1 MHKVSINLIWITVFQ
16 NPGINYLITCLFS
29 FFWRNKEAL
38 TISFKEEVLQKTSGS
53 YMNRHLIVFDLF
65 INVMIGIYKITS
77 YWMNS
82 VLNIN
87 EMSKQELKSLTSLDK
102 YFAELVKL
110 PEVVLT

>member
-1 MHKVSINLIWITVFQ
+1 
-16 NPGINYLITCLFS
+16 
-29 FFWRNKEAL
+29 
-38 TISFKEEVLQKTSGS
+38 
-53 YMNRHLIVFDLF
+53 
-65 INVMIGIYKITS
+65 
-77 YWMNS
+77 MNS